1 MNSQRDRLSAEEGK
15 DMNKPFATV
24 EDIQRLYRPLSA
36 AEQERAD
43 ALLPLV
49 SDEIRVL
56 GRNYGKDIDARIKV
70 DSAYESVVK
79 IVTCDVT
86 FRILRQNT
94 EGDAMSQESQSA
106 LGYSWSGT
114 FAVAGGGIANSILNN
129 DLKKLGLLKQKMGSE
144 FIWQGYQES
153 V

>member
-1 MNSQRDRLSAEEGK
+1 
-15 DMNKPFATV
+15 MNKPFATV

-36 AEQERAD
+36 AEQDRAD

-70 DSAYESVVK
+70 DSAYESVAK

>member
-1 MNSQRDRLSAEEGK
+1 
-15 DMNKPFATV
+15 MNKPFATV

-36 AEQERAD
+36 AEQDRAD

-94 EGDAMSQESQSA
+94 EGDAISQESQSA